1 MDVKDEFT
9 KTKKESSSVNRFYSK
24 GGNENVAVFNNNI
37 PQNIRAKHHFLNL
50 FQMTILYSYC
60 QITLITLIKFVH

>member
-1 MDVKDEFT
+1 MDAKYEFI
-9 KTKKESSSVNRFYSK
+9 KTKKESSSVYRFYSE

-50 FQMTILYSYC
+50 FQMTALYSYG
-60 QITLITLIKFVH
+60 QITLIILIKFVH